1 MRALGIMGCAVLA
14 LVQGCSGESETPS
27 RDCARAGV
35 LTDTL
40 RSPGEN
46 VTGLAWGGGTLWA
59 VDAATETVFRLDPV
73 SGDVLHSFPT
83 GIPSSYDSHG
93 LAYSTEHNMVILG
106 AWDGGRNGYVYR
118 FTPSGEF
125 LGSQSMCGG

>member
-1 MRALGIMGCAVLA
+1 MRVLGIMCCAALA
-14 LVQGCSGESETPS
+14 LVQGCSGESAASIENCPHT
-27 RDCARAGV
+27 GI

-40 RSPGEN
+40 PSPGEN

-73 SGDVLHSFPT
+73 SGDVLHSFST
-83 GIPSSYDSHG
+83 GVPSSCGSQG
-93 LAYSTEHNMVILG
+93 LAYSSEHNVVLLG

-118 FTPSGEF
+118 FTPSGEY

>member
-1 MRALGIMGCAVLA
+1 MRVLGIIGCAALA
-14 LVQGCSGESETPS
+14 LVLGCSGESAALSE
-27 RDCARAGV
+27 DCVRAGV

-40 RSPGEN
+40 PSPGVN

-73 SGDVLHSFPT
+73 SGDVLNSFPA
-83 GIPSSYDSHG
+83 GVPSSYDSHG
-93 LAYSTEHNMVILG
+93 LAYSSEHNMVLLG
-106 AWDGGRNGYVYR
+106 AWDRGRNGYVYR